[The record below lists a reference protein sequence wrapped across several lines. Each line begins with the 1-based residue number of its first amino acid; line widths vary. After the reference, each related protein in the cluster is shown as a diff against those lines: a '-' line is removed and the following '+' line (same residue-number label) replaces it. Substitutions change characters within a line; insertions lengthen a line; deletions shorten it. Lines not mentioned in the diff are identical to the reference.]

1 VDNWVIVNPKLHLK
15 NQRVSFNVR
24 PTQGIVLQTVLPR
37 SLGDYQRWPGVLSG
51 QAALGYNFIHFAP
64 IQELGRSQSHYSIND
79 HLALSSELFPGL
91 DTVTLTQEAQK
102 QEALK
107 DTLHRLDIEL
117 GLGAIVDVVLNHI
130 SAGSHVLEE
139 HPEYAYNLDN
149 SPYLRVAYELD
160 KGLEEF
166 SKNLANR
173 RVTGYTSGSQI
184 KTEQDLTMIMRIL
197 KAEVLPRLRLNEF
210 FLADEGAALQHFQ
223 EAPAEEVSQEVR
235 KSTLEKGLEK
245 TVLKYLVVGEGET
258 RLGVR
263 LDSGRV
269 KTILQ
274 LLQVPEAKWQGEARA
289 LLKKLNSAN
298 QTRYEGDLLDIL
310 KNIEGDI
317 RYHKLE
323 RRDYTISDSNPLV
336 KPYFTHLKNGTVAA
350 FNGFIMDN
358 RNVLEDFAGRG
369 TLHYFKRNIVAWS
382 DCVKLRYGSRR
393 EDAEG
398 LWARMEEY
406 ITHMAQAFK
415 GIRLDNAHGTP
426 LHLSSHMLEVARAV
440 NPELLVIAELFTS
453 DAKLDSM
460 FVERLGINALIREAM
475 NAWDTRQL
483 SSLVYAYGNGE
494 SQSLGSL
501 EETDVINE
509 SLVSLAPEELKLK
522 FKATPLPGLFY
533 DCTHDNETPAHK
545 RTAADALPGA
555 AIVAFTNT
563 AAASTRG
570 YDELIPE
577 QLSVVTERR
586 LYKSAEDRPQV
597 PKVRVSAGDE
607 SVEMTIYYEDPTQ
620 RLRTVEVKG
629 NWDSWSQSINLA

>member
-1 VDNWVIVNPKLHLK
+1 VDNWVIVNPQLHLK
-15 NQRVSFNVR
+15 HEKVSFNVGL
-24 PTQGIVLQTVLPR
+24 TQGIIMQTVLPR
-37 SLGDYQRWPGVLSG
+37 SLGDYQRWLGVLSG

-64 IQELGRSQSHYSIND
+64 IQELGWSQSHYSIND
-79 HLALSSELFPGL
+79 QLALSNELFPGL
-91 DTVTLTQEAQK
+91 DTVTPTQEAQK
-102 QEALK
+102 QEALR
-107 DTLHRLDIEL
+107 DTLHRLDMEL

-130 SAGSHVLEE
+130 SSGSHVLEE
-139 HPEYAYNLDN
+139 HPEYTYNLDN

-160 KGLEEF
+160 KALDEF
-166 SKNLANR
+166 SKNLASR

-223 EAPAEEVSQEVR
+223 EAAAEEVSEEVR
-235 KSTLEKGLEK
+235 KSALEKGLEK
-245 TVLKYLVVGEGET
+245 TAFKYLVIGEGEN
-258 RLGVR
+258 RHGIR
-263 LDSGRV
+263 LDSGRM

-289 LLKKLNSAN
+289 LLKKLNSVN
-298 QTRYEGDLLDIL
+298 QARYEGDVLDIL
-310 KNIEGDI
+310 RNIEGDI

-323 RRDYTISDSNPLV
+323 RRNYTINDSNPLV
-336 KPYFTHLKNGTVAA
+336 QPYFSRLKNGAVAA

-358 RNVLEDFAGRG
+358 RNVLEDFAGPG

-382 DCVKLRYGSRR
+382 DCVKLRYGSCR
-393 EDAEG
+393 EDAPG
-398 LWARMEEY
+398 LWDRMEEY

-426 LHLSSHMLEVARAV
+426 LHLSLHMLEVARAV

-453 DAKLDSM
+453 DAKMDSM
-460 FVERLGINALIREAM
+460 FAERLGINALVREAM
-475 NAWDTRQL
+475 NAWDTRKL

-494 SQSLGSL
+494 SQCLGCL

-509 SLVSLAPEELKLK
+509 SLVSLDPEELVLN
-522 FKATPLPGLFY
+522 FKATPLPALFY
-533 DCTHDNETPAHK
+533 DCTHDNETPTHK

-563 AAASTRG
+563 AAASTKG
-570 YDELIPE
+570 FDELIPE

-586 LYKSAEDRPQV
+586 LYKSAEDAPEV
-597 PKVRVSAGDE
+597 PKVRVSSDDG

-620 RLRTVEVKG
+620 RLHSVEVKG